1 MSFIAL
7 QEKIKNKI
15 VNTMPSIEFLR
26 TFQFK
31 IFRANKKGSYYTSMK
46 LADSCLLLCPLDKL
60 L

>member
-1 MSFIAL
+1 MKMLIELAD
-7 QEKIKNKI
+7 
-15 VNTMPSIEFLR
+15 VN
-26 TFQFK
+26 QFFVFKFKCSLYDDILLK